1 MNFKDWLLWKAKTA
15 GERSDLYHKK
25 GRSFISAVEAGK
37 EEAYKEIADSKFLAF
52 PQADPADPI
61 PLCPFCEKPMTQVFK
76 CFKCN
81 PTTWSGIR

>member
-37 EEAYKEIADSKFLAF
+37 EEAYREVANSKFVASH
-52 PQADPADPI
+52 QGNPADTESTMTESVQQPEI
-61 PLCPFCEKPMTQVFK
+61 KFCEVCGTPIG
-76 CFKCN
+76 C
-81 PTTWSGIR
+81 R

>member
-37 EEAYKEIADSKFLAF
+37 EEAYKEIADSKFLASH
-52 PQADPADPI
+52 QADPADDEGLATEI
-61 PLCPFCEKPMTQVFK
+61 HEQVH
-76 CFKCN
+76 N
-81 PTTWSGIR
+81 GASISDVMQLLTRR

>member
-37 EEAYKEIADSKFLAF
+37 EEAYREVANSKFVASH
-52 PQADPADPI
+52 QADPADPQKCPECGGPVI
-61 PLCPFCEKPMTQVFK
+61 NGIETHSPFCIKNILGE
-76 CFKCN
+76 
-81 PTTWSGIR
+81 